1 MHLVII
7 PTYNEV
13 ENISRILES
22 VLNLKVSFHVLV
34 VDDASKD
41 GTVNAIHQSQ
51 AAHPNRIALIQ
62 RPGKLGIGTAY
73 TAGFQWGLA
82 RNFTYIYEMDAD
94 FSHSPED
101 LEKMAFILEKNDVDL
116 VIGSRYIDGVRVIN
130 WPMHRLLLSY
140 FASLYTRLMTGLP
153 IWDTTAGF
161 MGYHRKVLER
171 FDLPAIT
178 YKGYVFQIF
187 MKFATWKMGFRLSE
201 FPIIF
206 YERQEG
212 VTKLSSSIFWEA
224 LTSVAT
230 LRFMYRNYI
239 R

>member
-13 ENISRILES
+13 ENIARVLDA
-22 VLNLKVSFHVLV
+22 VLNLTIPFQILV
-34 VDDASKD
+34 VDDASID
-41 GTVNAIHQSQ
+41 GTVDAIHRTQ
-51 AAHPNRIALIQ
+51 AANANRISLIQ

-82 RNFTYIYEMDAD
+82 REFTYIYEMDAD
-94 FSHSPED
+94 FSHSPQD
-101 LEKMAFILEKNDVDL
+101 LEKMARILEKNEVDL
-116 VIGSRYIDGVRVIN
+116 IIGSRYIDGVRVIN
-130 WPMHRLLLSY
+130 WPMNRLLLSY
-140 FASLYTRLMTGLP
+140 FASIYTRLMTGLP

-161 MGYHRKVLER
+161 MGYNRKVLER
-171 FDLPAIT
+171 FNLESIA

-187 MKFATWKMGFRLSE
+187 MKFATWKMGFKLTE

-224 LTSVAT
+224 LSAVAT
-230 LRFMYRNYI
+230 LRFTYRAYL